1 MDRMTELFFPHRLI
15 HKLRDLGGP
24 QWRDLVDRVSKLPD
38 THEDSLAMRLMVIRT
53 SGCVKCHVG
62 SYKAGLGC
70 VVCAQRAIRGQNPTD
85 ASLMR
90 RFKRSQAEVRE
101 FLKQYG
107 EQADKAA

>member
-1 MDRMTELFFPHRLI
+1 MDRMTELFFPHSLI
-15 HKLRDLGGP
+15 HQLRDIGGP
-24 QWRDLVDRVSKLPD
+24 QWRDLVDRVSRLPD

-70 VVCAQRAIRGQNPTD
+70 VVCAQRAMRGLNATD

-90 RFKRSQAEVRE
+90 RFSRAQAEVRR
-101 FLKQYG
+101 FLKQHAQ
-107 EQADKAA
+107 QADKAA